1 MPITVGMSVYLHGLS
16 TCVPPH
22 ALPQDEVARR
32 AHEILGPRFRGFDR
46 LAPVFET
53 SGVQMRYSVA
63 PFDWFEKAGGWTDR
77 NSRYM
82 DGATDLYVDAAKGAL
97 SDAGWTADSIDILV
111 TVSSTGIATPTLEAQ
126 AKSRMGFRDD
136 CLRVPLF
143 GLGCA
148 GGISGLNV
156 ARELACA
163 NPDARVLLVV
173 VETCT
178 LSFRKAR
185 PKKADIIATI
195 LFGDGAAAVALSGAA
210 SSIRIGRGA
219 SKTWDDTLPIMGWE
233 VDEDGLAVVFDRSIP
248 DFVTE
253 EMREATEAALAE
265 MDVSRETI
273 GRIVS
278 HPGGAKVVDAIES
291 SLSLGAGTLDIER
304 DVLRDFGNMS
314 APTVLFVLDRV
325 LKRGDAGPLIACA
338 LGPGFSA
345 AFTPIWTG

>member
-1 MPITVGMSVYLHGLS
+1 MTVYLHSLS

-22 ALPQDEVARR
+22 ALPQGEVARR
-32 AHEILGPRFRGFDR
+32 AHEILGPRFKGFER

-53 SGVQMRYSVA
+53 SGVEMRYSVA
-63 PFDWFEKAGGWTDR
+63 PFDWFETAGGWTDR
-77 NSRYM
+77 NARYM
-82 DGATDLYVDAAKGAL
+82 AGATELYINAATQAL
-97 SDAGWTADSIDILV
+97 ARAGWTADQVDILV
-111 TVSSTGIATPTLEAQ
+111 TVSSTGIATPTLEAR
-126 AKSRMGFRDD
+126 AKVAMGFRDD

-156 ARELACA
+156 ARELAAA
-163 NPDARVLLVV
+163 NPQARLLLVV

-195 LFGDGAAAVALSGAA
+195 LFADGAAALTLSGEETD
-210 SSIRIGRGA
+210 IRIGRGA
-219 SKTWDDTLPIMGWE
+219 SRTWDDTLPIMGWE

-248 DFVTE
+248 DFVTS
-253 EMREATEAALAE
+253 EMRSAADSACAE
-265 MDVSRETI
+265 MGLDRAEI

-278 HPGGAKVVDAIES
+278 HPGGAKVVDALET
-291 SLSLGAGTLDIER
+291 SLELDVGMLDVER
-304 DVLRDFGNMS
+304 DILREFGNMS
-314 APTVLFVLDRV
+314 APTVFFVLERI
-325 LKRGDAGPLIACA
+325 LQRGDMAGSGRPLLACA

-345 AFTPIWTG
+345 AFTPIYPG

>member
-1 MPITVGMSVYLHGLS
+1 MSVFLHGLS

-32 AHEILGPRFRGFDR
+32 AHEILGPRFKGFDR

-53 SGVQMRYSVA
+53 SGVRTRYSVA

-82 DGATDLYVDAAKGAL
+82 NGATELYVQAAGAAL
-97 SDAGWTADSIDILV
+97 ADAGWAAASIDILV

-126 AKSRMGFRDD
+126 AKSRLGFRDD

-148 GGISGLNV
+148 GGVSGLNI
-156 ARELACA
+156 ARELSLA
-163 NPDARVLLVV
+163 NPKARVLLVV
-173 VETCT
+173 IETCT

-195 LFGDGAAAVALSGAA
+195 LFGDGAAAVALSGEEGA
-210 SSIRIGRGA
+210 IQIGRGA
-219 SKTWDDTLPIMGWE
+219 SKTWGDTLPIMGWE

-248 DFVTE
+248 DFVSA
-253 EMREATEAALAE
+253 EMRQATDAALIE
-265 MDVSRETI
+265 MGVSRETI

-278 HPGGAKVVDAIES
+278 HPGGAKVVEAIEGA
-291 SLSLGAGTLDIER
+291 LDLKAGTLDLER

-314 APTVLFVLDRV
+314 APTVLFVLEQALR
-325 LKRGDAGPLIACA
+325 RGDKGPLIACA

-345 AFTPIWTG
+345 AFTPIFPS